1 MADSKLSRTAG
12 TPSSNRKFTISLWV
26 KKLGLE
32 ADQMLVSTFTDAN
45 NRTQLAFNDSDQ
57 LDLIGKV
64 SGSNILRLKTN
75 RVFRDTAAWYHLLV
89 AVDTTQSAEAD
100 RAKLYVN
107 GVQETSFHTST
118 IPSVNTDLDLAG
130 THYIG
135 SYQGSSLYF
144 DGKMAH
150 VHFTDNYAYTNTDFG
165 SVDSTSGIWKIKTG
179 SAANYGT
186 NGFFLKFENSGAMG
200 TDSSGNT
207 NTFTAAGNL
216 KQGIDTPSINWCT
229 TSGLHQ
235 HNISNGTFSTTYT
248 GSRFVT
254 NTSSQAMMG
263 IQTFPALKK
272 GKWYAEFKLIA
283 EGSGESICGV
293 MNSIDDMQ
301 QGSSGFSSSRGYG
314 VASNGDA
321 KFGGS
326 AKGSG
331 NWSQTY
337 AVNDIISVALDM
349 DNYRVY
355 FAKNGQYADGSGNWD
370 EAFTGSPA
378 YLSLSNA
385 VNKDAYVFAG
395 GDKSTSAATTW
406 EVNYGDG
413 FFGITAV
420 ASANADGNS
429 QGKFEYAV
437 PSGYYALNTKN
448 LNTYG

>member
-1 MADSKLSRTAG
+1 M
-12 TPSSNRKFTISLWV
+12 
-26 KKLGLE
+26 
-32 ADQMLVSTFTDAN
+32 
-45 NRTQLAFNDSDQ
+45 
-57 LDLIGKV
+57 
-64 SGSNILRLKTN
+64 
-75 RVFRDTAAWYHLLV
+75 
-89 AVDTTQSAEAD
+89 
-100 RAKLYVN
+100 
-107 GVQETSFHTST
+107 
-118 IPSVNTDLDLAG
+118 
-130 THYIG
+130 
-135 SYQGSSLYF
+135 
-144 DGKMAH
+144 
-150 VHFTDNYAYTNTDFG
+150 
-165 SVDSTSGIWKIKTG
+165 
-179 SAANYGT
+179 
-186 NGFFLKFENSGAMG
+186 
-200 TDSSGNT
+200 
-207 NTFTAAGNL
+207 
-216 KQGIDTPSINWCT
+216 
-229 TSGLHQ
+229 
-235 HNISNGTFSTTYT
+235 
-248 GSRFVT
+248 T

-420 ASANADGNS
+420 ASANADANGH
-429 QGKFEYAV
+429 GIFEYAV
-437 PSGYYALNTKN
+437 PSGYYTLNTKN
-448 LNTYG
+448 VKEFG